1 MKLEQLR
8 VFVAVAEAGELADAG
23 SRIGRTPAAVSM
35 TLKQIESDVGGAL
48 FEGER
53 KGRLTPLGT
62 YVLTQACRALAEY
75 DRAVLNMRHYATGAY
90 GLVRIAA
97 VPSAATRLVTLAIE
111 ALRAKHPGVRVDVR
125 DIDSAAVAEA
135 VASGVVDFGIATLTE
150 AARGLTTE
158 RLLEDPFVLVCPA
171 NHRLAALKRPLR
183 WSDLDVNDFI
193 ANGLCSRINARPVLA
208 LIAGA
213 SLTVRNTT
221 SLLAFVEQGFGVTL
235 LPALAVSASSAL
247 RSLPLVDR
255 KAKRKL
261 DVITRQGETLN
272 PAANALLNEV
282 GVVARELDAILS
294 HKDTPSQS
302 I

>member
-23 SRIGRTPAAVSM
+23 NRIGRTPAAVSM
-35 TLKQIESDVGGAL
+35 TLKQIESDVGGVL

-53 KGRLTPLGT
+53 KGRLTPLGA
-62 YVLTQACRALAEY
+62 YVLAQARRALAEY
-75 DRAVLNMRHYATGAY
+75 DQAVLNMRHYVTGAH

-97 VPSAATRLVTLAIE
+97 VPSAATRLVPLAIG
-111 ALRAKHPGVRVDVR
+111 ALRAKRPGVRVDVR
-125 DIDSAAVAEA
+125 DIDSAAVADA
-135 VASGVVDFGIATLTE
+135 VGTGVVDFGIATLTE
-150 AARGLTTE
+150 AAPGLSAE

-171 NHRLAALKRPLR
+171 THRLAALKRPLR
-183 WSDLDVNDFI
+183 WSDLDANDFI
-193 ANGLCSRINARPVLA
+193 ANGLCSRINADAVLA
-208 LIAGA
+208 LIAG
-213 SLTVRNTT
+213 SPLTVRNTT

-247 RSLPLVDR
+247 RTLPLADR

-261 DVITRQGETLN
+261 DVLTRQGETLN
-272 PAANALLNEV
+272 PSAKALLDEV

-294 HKDTPSQS
+294 HG
-302 I
+302 